1 MEFRR
6 LRSNLISI
14 RLEHLFLGLLLA
26 LFMLMTPT
34 LQAAQYVDQGK
45 YRIHYT
51 TFSSMLIPSDVAALH
66 EITRAENRIVL
77 NVSARDKEEAVPIR
91 IEGYVTNLLNQ
102 RFDLNFEEVN
112 ESDAIYYLA
121 HHLSLEQD
129 ILRFNITVTAGDEP
143 DVSIR
148 ILRRYD

>member
-1 MEFRR
+1 
-6 LRSNLISI
+6 
-14 RLEHLFLGLLLA
+14 
-26 LFMLMTPT
+26 MLH
-34 LQAAQYVDQGK
+34 AAQYVDQGE

-51 TFSSMLIPSDVAALH
+51 TFSSMLIPSNVAAVH

-77 NVSARDKEEAVPIR
+77 NVSARNKEEAVPIR
-91 IEGYVTNLLNQ
+91 IEGYITNLLNQ
-102 RFDLNFEEVN
+102 RFDLNFKEVK
-112 ESDAIYYLA
+112 ESNAIYYLA

-129 ILRFNITVTAGDEP
+129 ILRFDITVTAGDEP

>member
-1 MEFRR
+1 MKFLR
-6 LRSNLISI
+6 LLPKKPD
-14 RLEHLFLGLLLA
+14 HLFLRFLLA
-26 LFMLMTPT
+26 LLMPVTPMLH
-34 LQAAQYVDQGK
+34 AAQYVDQGE

-51 TFSSMLIPSDVAALH
+51 TFSSMLIPSNVAAVH

-77 NVSARDKEEAVPIR
+77 NVSARNKEEAVPIR
-91 IEGYVTNLLNQ
+91 IEGYITNLLNQ
-102 RFDLNFEEVN
+102 RFDLNFKEVK
-112 ESDAIYYLA
+112 ESNAIYYLA

-129 ILRFNITVTAGDEP
+129 ILRFDITVTAGDEP